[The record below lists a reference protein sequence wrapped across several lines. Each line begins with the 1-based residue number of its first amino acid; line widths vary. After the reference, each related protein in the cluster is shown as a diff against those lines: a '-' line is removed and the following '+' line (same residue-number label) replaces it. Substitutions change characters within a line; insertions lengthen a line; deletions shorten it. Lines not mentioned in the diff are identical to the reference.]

1 MKKKILLTLPSV
13 AAVAFAAFVG
23 ANASKSYV
31 GESMLN
37 ENIEA
42 MSQTESGGI
51 NLEYCVESHS
61 SSIWAS
67 GSNYKC
73 ASGTYTSLP
82 VAKTPIGTIYPC
94 SGPKDKSL
102 ATTKMG
108 YCYTKK

>member
-1 MKKKILLTLPSV
+1 MKKKILLTLLCI
-13 AAVAFAAFVG
+13 AAVAIAAFVG
-23 ANASKSYV
+23 AKDSKSYIS
-31 GESMLN
+31 ESMLY

-51 NLEYCVESHS
+51 SLEFCAESHS
-61 SSIWAS
+61 NSIWAT

-82 VAKTPIGTIYPC
+82 VSQTPIGTIYSC

-102 ATTKMG
+102 VSAKMG